1 MEFLI
6 YLDTVKQKDAEI
18 QKKLEEITKFKADIN
33 KMQSSMKKH
42 SVLNL
47 EVEAYEK
54 SLKEISTKLE
64 TSTKQLNE
72 AKNLNHQMEESIQ
85 GLNNDILGLKNQLDL
100 EKQNSNGLSSY
111 MS

>member
-1 MEFLI
+1 M
-6 YLDTVKQKDAEI
+6 KQKDAEI
-18 QKKLEEITKFKADIN
+18 QKKLDEITKLKAEMN

-54 SLKEISTKLE
+54 SLKEVSTKLE

-72 AKNLNHQMEESIQ
+72 AKNQSHQLEESMQ
-85 GLNNDILGLKNQLDL
+85 GLNNDILALNIQLDL
-100 EKQNSNGLSSY
+100 EKQNSNGL
-111 MS
+111 